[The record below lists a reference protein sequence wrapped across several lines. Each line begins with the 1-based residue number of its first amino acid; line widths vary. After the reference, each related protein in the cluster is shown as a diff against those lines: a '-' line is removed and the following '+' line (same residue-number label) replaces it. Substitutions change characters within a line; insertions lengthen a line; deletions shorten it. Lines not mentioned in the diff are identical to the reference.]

1 MAITFQC
8 PNCGSNIADR
18 ADQSVLTCEKC
29 GTTVTKYIQRTD
41 QLNVNVEAHSV
52 IRDVAEEKKQEQK
65 KIKAKT
71 EMITVIAII
80 AFFAW
85 MIITLS
91 RLGD

>member
-18 ADQSVLTCEKC
+18 ADQSVLTCEIC

-41 QLNVNVEAHSV
+41 QLTVNGEAHSV

-65 KIKAKT
+65 QIKAKT

-80 AFFAW
+80 VFFAW

-91 RLGD
+91 HLGD